1 MKHTNINRVAGYRAM
16 LNMTQEDMGKIIG
29 IKKQQYSLKE
39 RKKYPFSDKEKQL
52 IKNYLMEYFPNITID
67 DIFFN

>member
-1 MKHTNINRVAGYRAM
+1 M